1 MKPAAFDYVRAGSK
15 REVLQLLAEHG
26 EQARIIA
33 GGQSLMAVLNMRLAQ
48 PKLLIDINH
57 AADLQHLGIQG
68 GRLVVGAAVRQV
80 ELMDRTSLTD
90 EVPLLAQALPWIGHF
105 QTRNRGTVC
114 GSVAHADPSAEIPLC
129 LVTLGGT
136 VVLESLKS
144 KRREVAAAEFF
155 QGVLTTEKRAD
166 EMVSEVHFPLRE
178 AGAAYRFREIAMRH
192 GDFALVA
199 LAACIREREVSLGI
213 GGVADRPVQ
222 RRLPLGADLAPA
234 LNAFAWSLG
243 AQGDVHASAAYRRQL
258 IRELGQQL
266 IEGHTH
272 ARTR

>member
-1 MKPAAFDYVRAGSK
+1 MKPAAFDYIRAGDK

-57 AADLQHLGIQG
+57 ARDLHYQKVEKQ
-68 GRLVVGAAVRQV
+68 RLVVGAAVRQV
-80 ELMDRTSLTD
+80 ELMDRPGLAD
-90 EVPLLAQALPWIGHF
+90 EVPLLAQAMPWIGHF

-136 VVLESLKS
+136 VVLESLKG
-144 KRREVAAAEFF
+144 KRRELPAEQFF
-155 QGVLTTEKRAD
+155 QGVLTTEKRPD
-166 EMVSEVHFPLRE
+166 ELVVEVQFPLRE
-178 AGAAYRFREIAMRH
+178 PDVDYRFREIAMRH

-199 LAACIREREVSLGI
+199 LAACIRQDHVDLGV
-213 GGVADRPVQ
+213 GGVADRSIL
-222 RRLPLGADLAPA
+222 RRLPLDAGFEDAI
-234 LNAFAWSLG
+234 NRFAWSLG
-243 AQGDVHASAAYRRQL
+243 AQDDVHASAAYRRQL
-258 IRELGQQL
+258 VRELGQQL
-266 IEGHTH
+266 IEGTDH
-272 ARTR
+272 ARAS